1 MVQMADRGLVVF
13 RAALGPLPLSRAG
26 LSPGGLLSISCSV
39 LAPAS
44 SVTSQTPG
52 ITASPRYPCSGL
64 ESRQV
69 ARGSHR
75 GVKDPGEGKEERAAA
90 QPRKKFRE
98 PPLTQLPR
106 PAQQVHSGTHHWE
119 SR

>member
-1 MVQMADRGLVVF
+1 MGQFTFWVPSPSPRTPTSWG
-13 RAALGPLPLSRAG
+13 RAEPW
-26 LSPGGLLSISCSV
+26 GGLNTISCSV
-39 LAPAS
+39 LAPS
-44 SVTSQTPG
+44 SPSVTSQTPRN
-52 ITASPRYPCSGL
+52 IASPKHPCSGP
-64 ESRQV
+64 ENPQV
-69 ARGSHR
+69 ARVSHR